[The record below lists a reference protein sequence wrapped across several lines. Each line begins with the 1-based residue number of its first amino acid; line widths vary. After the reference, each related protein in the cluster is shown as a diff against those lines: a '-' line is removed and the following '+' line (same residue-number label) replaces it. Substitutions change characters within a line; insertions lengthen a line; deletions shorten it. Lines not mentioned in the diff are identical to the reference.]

1 MRSILIF
8 TFSVTLLS
16 LTTLGQAPSLPPGLE
31 EPPEPSLPSGLEK
44 PSEPSLPSGLERSSE
59 PSLPTGLAGL
69 GTSPSRDSNL
79 SNTQSASLSSKANVR
94 FNATLDSTYGTLLQS
109 NPKSD
114 DKALSEIRLK
124 TQWSGST
131 NSIQYR
137 LTADWVADFLTDSS
151 RIDLRNG
158 QGWID
163 PREAWI
169 STQPLDYLDLKI
181 GRQIA
186 TWGTGD
192 LLFISD
198 LFPKDWQAL
207 LLGRN
212 EEYLKAPSDAIKAS
226 FFSNPI
232 NLDIVYTPEFDPD
245 RFVTGERISYFDTQ
259 SESIQGKNSIIR
271 ADYPN
276 GNELAVRAHRLFGNA
291 ETALYFQKG
300 FWKQPT
306 GFDPSSNQPTFPKL
320 DALSA
325 SWRQPFAGGI
335 ASVEAGYYESR
346 DDPNGIDANI
356 RNSETRFL
364 AGFERE
370 LATNLTGSFQYY
382 VERIEDFGGL
392 LESLPI
398 GGQTPDRSRTVL
410 TARITQ
416 QLMMQDLQLS
426 LFTFYSPSDQDAYL
440 RPNISYTI
448 NDHWKINAGANLFY
462 GKNRDS
468 FFGQFE
474 DSSNAYLSFRRS
486 FN

>member
-1 MRSILIF
+1 MRSILKF
-8 TFSVTLLS
+8 TLSATFFS
-16 LTTLGQAPSLPPGLE
+16 LTALGQAPSLPPGLE
-31 EPPEPSLPSGLEK
+31 EPSEPSLPSGLEE
-44 PSEPSLPSGLERSSE
+44 PSEPSLPSGLGGTSE
-59 PSLPTGLAGL
+59 PSLPSGLAGL
-69 GTSPSRDSNL
+69 ETSTSKDSNL
-79 SNTQSASLSSKANVR
+79 SKTQSASLSPKVNVR
-94 FNATLDSTYGTLLQS
+94 FNASLESTYGTLLQS
-109 NPKSD
+109 NPQSD
-114 DKALSEIRLK
+114 DKALSEIRLQ

-131 NSIQYR
+131 KSIQYR
-137 LTADWVADFLTDSS
+137 LTADWIADFLADSS

-259 SESIQGKNSIIR
+259 SDSIQGKNQIIR
-271 ADYPN
+271 ADYPT
-276 GNELAVRAHRLFGNA
+276 GSEIAVRAHRLFGNA
-291 ETALYFQKG
+291 ETALYFQNG

-325 SWRQPFAGGI
+325 SWRKPLAGGI

-346 DDPNGIDANI
+346 DDPNGIDGNI

-370 LATNLTGSFQYY
+370 LAKNLTGSFQYY
-382 VERIEDFGGL
+382 VERIEDYSGL
-392 LESLPI
+392 LETLPT
-398 GGQTPDRSRTVL
+398 GGRMPDRSRTVL

-426 LFTFYSPSDQDAYL
+426 LFTFYSPSDRDAYL
-440 RPNISYTI
+440 RPTISYTI
-448 NDHWKINAGANLFY
+448 NDLWKISAGANLFY

-474 DSSNAYLSFRRS
+474 DSSNAYFAVKRS